1 MERKCISSPFVGAL
15 DLLSM
20 SADVLNNTVKWLMMG
35 VEWNEVKETNYGTQC
50 LVGIRNELHKTDS
63 GFMFHFIKYI
73 RFQVHF
79 IEYNRIHK
87 LVYKNWGFI

>member
-1 MERKCISSPFVGAL
+1 MLYTIELPADRQSHRFLFPLCITTGNPVA
-15 DLLSM
+15 
-20 SADVLNNTVKWLMMG
+20 
-35 VEWNEVKETNYGTQC
+35 GT
-50 LVGIRNELHKTDS
+50 LVGIRNKLHKTDS

-87 LVYKNWGFI
+87 LVHENWGFI